1 MLTVIIICLW
11 SSVLFLAILC
21 EFEVTQ
27 HDNNPGEDLA
37 RLGYRLNVKVKFVKH
52 CSAVLPTYLNH
63 VLKPGDFS

>member
-1 MLTVIIICLW
+1 VIIICLW
-11 SSVLFLAILC
+11 NSVLFSAILC

-52 CSAVLPTYLNH
+52 GSVVLATYLNH